1 MPNNRMDLVK
11 RIKNAY
17 ASFYKSVTIGKEHDV
32 RGRFIRHVI
41 LDGLGYPENCYL
53 NEKDWADIWLLDQPS
68 LKKATRR
75 DKEFSRLRI
84 LPIVIIET
92 KDFDLP
98 NNKLPSKENI
108 SQAFSYAL
116 KTRAATK
123 YVGLTNFRR
132 FILWKFEPPY
142 SIEPPSKPIADV
154 NLEAELQHLV
164 FSSRLNEL
172 VCICYEEILRAY
184 DDFSTSANIDLA
196 NDENFNL
203 FTSVV
208 KWKIL
213 DENLIP
219 MFRSLAEKL
228 SEEHQNY
235 ANKLNRLKYLKN
247 INKAEE
253 DPNASAAD
261 IDRQIRFLESSYEA
275 AIKFK
280 HNYSRWERTVYSP
293 TSKAEEEERFDKFAR
308 ETAYTLLSRMLLVRI
323 AESKGLLKQKLS
335 DGGLISAI
343 SLITQVNEAFK
354 HLLYLAFKDAR
365 YIYEHLFLDGLY
377 DWCWE
382 KDGLLNQSLKK
393 CLWYLNQYDFSNVR
407 RDVFKHV
414 YQHHMDSTE
423 RKKIGEYYTPD
434 EVVSYILDR
443 VGFVSSKDLRQ
454 SKIIDPACGSGTFL
468 VEAIN
473 RVKESAVSLSP
484 KEIIFMVAG
493 RRNGVNREK
502 GSIFGFDIMPF
513 AVYLCES
520 NLLFQVINE
529 IIAIK
534 EKEPSFNLDK
544 FQVYRTNSL
553 LPTSKEEK
561 MDVFIADIEAGE
573 IESVRRM
580 KFDYV
585 VGNPPYVEVENL
597 KDKKTDIIHDL
608 KTMFPE
614 LKKKKIGRLELYIAF
629 LARSVLWLKEDGKL
643 GFIVSA
649 KFLSTRNGQW
659 LRELILDQCAIE
671 EIVDLMRVRVFKQ
684 DVYPLI
690 IKLRKESEQA
700 KRDSNNI
707 TVRMISVDDLSL
719 LENVKNQKVE
729 EFPDY
734 DPSKKFMCYN
744 VPQIW
749 FKLNS
754 RSIFEINSSR
764 TLKKI
769 RDIIADPDTTLPL
782 EKILDVRQGVITGGN
797 RKWKARLKKLNLSEY
812 GKNFTVH
819 EKDISK
825 VPSTDRQYLRK
836 LVNGDSVGE
845 FVVNW
850 KLNPLYLVYDKD
862 HLTAPREPAVF
873 EQQEKIIL
881 MAKPRFLQASLDYD
895 NIYVTNDTYISR
907 WRDNPEYKPNVKYVL
922 GLLNSKVL
930 DLFYKIRHCEYVR
943 GGWFVR
949 YGIFFDE
956 LPIKKANAYQEK
968 KIVSIVD
975 RLIEAR
981 TKIVNSERVISSL
994 SLMLNKSKAPTTTG
1008 GISTI
1013 IDLKYRAGGDKYVE
1027 KISSRGKT
1035 IYFNKEKTASIRC
1048 VSEGAAKF
1056 VFELMKEKFETLKN
1070 RTLDEVMSSVK
1081 LPKDD
1086 QSLQQVQRFV
1096 KQKRQIIKR
1105 SIKQM
1110 NKLKEQLDEKVAE
1123 IYGLKGQMDIIRN
1136 ALKVISGEIL
1146 LENR

>member
-1 MPNNRMDLVK
+1 MSKIRMDHLK

-17 ASFYKSVTIGKEHDV
+17 ASFYKSVTVGKEHDV

-41 LDGLGYPENCYL
+41 LDGLGYPEDCYL
-53 NEKDWADIWLLDQPS
+53 NEKNWADIWLLDKPPS
-68 LKKATRR
+68 KKTTRR
-75 DKEFSRLRI
+75 DKEFSRLRV

-98 NNKLPSKENI
+98 SNKLPSKENI
-108 SQAFSYAL
+108 SQAFGYAL

-132 FILWKFEPPY
+132 FLLWRFEPPY
-142 SIEPPSKPIADV
+142 SIEPSPKPIADV

-172 VCICYEEILRAY
+172 VCICHEEILRTY
-184 DDFSTSANIDLA
+184 DDFSTSADIDLA

-219 MFRSLAEKL
+219 VFRSLAEKL
-228 SEEHQNY
+228 KEEHQNY
-235 ANKLNRLKYLKN
+235 ANKLNRLQYLKN
-247 INKAEE
+247 INKAK

-261 IDRQIRFLESSYEA
+261 IDRQMRFLESSYEA
-275 AIKFK
+275 AIEFEK
-280 HNYSRWERTVYSP
+280 NYGRWERTVYSP

-323 AESKGLLKQKLS
+323 AESKTLLKQKLS

-354 HLLYLAFKDAR
+354 HLLHLAFKDAR

-377 DWCWE
+377 DWYWE

-434 EVVSYILDR
+434 EVVDYILDG
-443 VGFVSSKDLRQ
+443 VGFVASKDLRQ
-454 SKIIDPACGSGTFL
+454 NELIDPACGSGTFL

-473 RVKESAVSLSP
+473 RVKKSAASLSP

-493 RRNGVNREK
+493 RRNGVSREK
-502 GSIFGFDIMPF
+502 GNIFGFDIMPF

-534 EKEPSFNLDK
+534 KKEPSFNIDK
-544 FQVYRTNSL
+544 FQAYRTNSL
-553 LPTSKEEK
+553 LPISKEEK
-561 MDVFIADIEAGE
+561 MDVYIADIEAGE

-585 VGNPPYVEVENL
+585 VGNPPYVEVEHL
-597 KDKKTDIIHDL
+597 RDKKTDIISDL

-629 LARSVLWLKEDGKL
+629 IARSILWLKEGGKL

-649 KFLSTRNGQW
+649 KFLSTRNGKW
-659 LRELILDQCAIE
+659 LRELILDQCVIE
-671 EIVDLMRVRVFKQ
+671 EIVDLMRVKVFEQ

-690 IKLRKESEQA
+690 IKLRKESDQA
-700 KRDSNNI
+700 KRDSHNI
-707 TVRMISVDDLSL
+707 AVRMISVDDLSL
-719 LENVKNQKVE
+719 LEHVKTQKLE
-729 EFPDY
+729 ELPNY
-734 DPSKKFMCYN
+734 NPSKKFMCYT

-749 FKLNS
+749 FKSNP
-754 RSIFEINSSR
+754 RSIFEINCSR

-769 RDIIADPDTTLPL
+769 RDTIADPDTTLPL
-782 EKILDVRQGVITGGN
+782 NKILDVRQGVIAGGN
-797 RKWKARLKKLNLSEY
+797 KKWKARLKKLNLSEY

-819 EKDISK
+819 ERDSSK
-825 VPSTDRQYLRK
+825 IPTTDKQYLRK

-850 KLNPLYLVYDKD
+850 KLHPLYLVYDKD

-881 MAKPRFLQASLDYD
+881 MAKPRFLQASIDYD

-907 WRDNPEYKPNVKYVL
+907 WRDNPEYKPPIKYIL
-922 GLLNSKVL
+922 GLLNSKIL

-949 YGIFFDE
+949 YGMFFDE
-956 LPIKKANAYQEK
+956 LPIKKANTQQEK
-968 KIVSIVD
+968 TIVSIVD
-975 RLIEAR
+975 SIIEER
-981 TKIVNSERVISSL
+981 TKIVDSEHTLATL
-994 SLMLNKSKAPTTTG
+994 SLMLDASKAPTTTG
-1008 GISTI
+1008 GLSTI
-1013 IDLKYRAGGDKYVE
+1013 VDLKHRAGGDKLVE
-1027 KISSRGKT
+1027 RIWIRGRT

-1048 VSEGAAKF
+1048 VSEDAAKF
-1056 VFELMKEKFETLKN
+1056 VFELTKEKFETLRN
-1070 RTLDEVMSSVK
+1070 RTLDEVMSSIK
-1081 LPKDD
+1081 LPKDS
-1086 QSLQQVQRFV
+1086 QSLQQVQKYV
-1096 KQKRQIIKR
+1096 KRRNRIIKR
-1105 SIKQM
+1105 STKQV

-1123 IYGLKGQMDIIRN
+1123 IYGLRGQIDVIRN
-1136 ALKVISGEIL
+1136 ALKVISGEII
-1146 LENR
+1146 LENG